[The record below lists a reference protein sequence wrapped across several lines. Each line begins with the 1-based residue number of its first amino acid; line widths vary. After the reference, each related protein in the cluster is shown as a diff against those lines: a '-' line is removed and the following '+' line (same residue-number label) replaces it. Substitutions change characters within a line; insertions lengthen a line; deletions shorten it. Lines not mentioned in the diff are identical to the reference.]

1 MQEKFFE
8 TKAQPINIPLDVPF
22 DKKEDYLLNYKK
34 ATFENKGMFIIAGDQ
49 RIEHLNKDFFGKNIS
64 QDDATPEHLFKI
76 AQSVKG
82 IVLAVQLGLISSF
95 ADNYREINYLV
106 KLNSKTDLLK
116 GGEPFSEILNSVND
130 VVKFALESKL
140 KVVGVGYTIYLGSVF
155 ESKMLKEVAK
165 VIKEA
170 HQNGLLVVLWVY
182 PRGKAIKDE
191 KNPDL
196 LAGSVAVAGVL
207 GADFV
212 KLQFPE
218 KKRALKKFLSQAV
231 KTAGHCKI
239 VSAGGEA
246 IKPEKYLKR
255 IKEQLQLGS
264 FGVACGRNLH
274 QKGLEEA
281 VKFAQTIKK
290 IILNRPACRQAG

>member
-1 MQEKFFE
+1 MQEN
-8 TKAQPINIPLDVPF
+8 KAKPVNIPLDVPF

-49 RIEHLNKDFFGKNIS
+49 RIEHLNKDFYGKGIS
-64 QDDATPEHLFKI
+64 QEDANPEHLFKI
-76 AQSVKG
+76 AQSVEG
-82 IVLAVQLGLISSF
+82 IVMAVQLGLISSF
-95 ADNYREINYLV
+95 ADNYREIYYLV

-116 GGEPFSEILNSVND
+116 NQEPLSELLNSVSD
-130 VVKFALESKL
+130 VVALQKESDL
-140 KVVGVGYTIYLGSVF
+140 NIVGVGYTIYLGSEF

-191 KNPDL
+191 KDPDL
-196 LAGSVAVAGVL
+196 LAGSVAVSSVL

-246 IKPEKYLKR
+246 VKPEKYLKR

-274 QKGLEEA
+274 QKDLVEA
-281 VKFAQTIKK
+281 REFAQTIKK
-290 IILNRPACRQAG
+290 IILNHLTT

>member
-1 MQEKFFE
+1 MQEEFFE
-8 TKAQPINIPLDVPF
+8 TKVKPINIPVDVPF
-22 DKKEDYLLNYKK
+22 DKKEDYLLNYQK

-76 AQSVKG
+76 AQSIEG
-82 IVLAVQLGLISSF
+82 IVLAAQLGLMSSF
-95 ADNYREINYLV
+95 ANDYREINYLV

-155 ESKMLKEVAK
+155 ESKMLKEAAN

-191 KNPDL
+191 KDPDL
-196 LAGSVAVAGVL
+196 LAGAAAVSSVL

-218 KKRALKKFLSQAV
+218 KKRALKKFLNQAV

-246 IKPEKYLKR
+246 VKPERYLKR

-274 QKGLEEA
+274 QKDLKEA
-281 VKFAQTIKK
+281 VEFAGAIKK
-290 IILNRPACRQAG
+290 VILNHFNT

>member
-8 TKAQPINIPLDVPF
+8 TKTKPISIPLDVLF

-34 ATFENKGMFIIAGDQ
+34 ATFENRGLFIIAGDQ
-49 RIEHLNKDFFGKNIS
+49 RIEHLNKDFYGKNIS
-64 QDDATPEHLFKI
+64 EDDATPEHLFKI
-76 AQSVKG
+76 AQSVEG
-82 IVLAVQLGLISSF
+82 IVMAVQLGLISSF
-95 ADNYREINYLV
+95 ADNYREIHYLV

-116 GGEPFSEILNSVND
+116 GEEPLSELLNSVSD
-130 VVKFALESKL
+130 VVAFQKESNL
-140 KVVGVGYTIYLGSVF
+140 NIVGVGYTIYLGSTF
-155 ESKMLKEVAK
+155 ESKMLKEVAG

-170 HQNGLLVVLWVY
+170 HQNGLLVVLWIY

-196 LAGSVAVAGVL
+196 LAGAVAVAGVL

-246 IKPEKYLKR
+246 VKPEKYLKR
-255 IKEQLQLGS
+255 IKDQLQLGS
-264 FGVACGRNLH
+264 FGVAVGRNLH

-281 VKFAQTIKK
+281 IEFARAIKK
-290 IILNRPACRQAG
+290 TILNHPAYR